1 MRGSRK
7 SYRELAEESGAK
19 VKRFDSDGVSL
30 KKAECPP
37 NPPGQGVLPLSL
49 ALAKGKLLT
58 DTMEILERSGYRFP
72 GFSPGS
78 RKLRFQSGDGS
89 IEILMVRGS
98 DVLSYVEYG
107 GAHMGV
113 VGLDLILEEDRPVL
127 EPLDLKIGLCRL
139 VVAAPIGQEEPP
151 PLGRPIRVATKYPR
165 LAEKYYVSRGVS
177 VEILKLHGSLELA
190 PKVGLSDRIVDL
202 VATGKTIRE
211 NHLEIVDE
219 ILVST
224 GRIVV
229 SRSAWPQRNQA
240 IRSFLERISPHI
252 PKDPVISS

>member
-1 MRGSRK
+1 MGK
-7 SYRELAEESGAK
+7 SGAK
-19 VKRFDSDGVSL
+19 VKRFDKDGISLIQPEIVS
-30 KKAECPP
+30 KPSGRGSSA
-37 NPPGQGVLPLSL
+37 LSL

-58 DTMEILERSGYRFP
+58 DTMEILEQSGYRFP

-78 RKLRFQSGDGS
+78 RKLTFLSEDGS
-89 IEILMVRGS
+89 LEILMVRGS

-107 GAHMGV
+107 GAQMGV
-113 VGLDLILEEDRPVL
+113 VGLDLILEEDRAVL

-139 VVAAPIGQEEPP
+139 VVAAPLGQEGPP

-224 GRIVV
+224 GRIIV
-229 SRSAWPQRNQA
+229 SRAAWPQRNQE
-240 IRSFLERISPHI
+240 IRSFLERIAPHV

>member
-1 MRGSRK
+1 M
-7 SYRELAEESGAK
+7 K
-19 VKRFDSDGVSL
+19 VKRLSKNGIFLNQAEEIREPPQRGVPAL
-30 KKAECPP
+30 A
-37 NPPGQGVLPLSL
+37 L

-58 DTMEILERSGYRFP
+58 DTMEILEKSGYRFP

-78 RKLRFQSGDGS
+78 RKLTFMSEDGTL
-89 IEILMVRGS
+89 EILMVRGS

-107 GAHMGV
+107 GAQIGV
-113 VGLDLILEEDRPVL
+113 VGLDLILEEERPVL

-139 VVAAPIGQEEPP
+139 VVAAPLGQEGPP

-229 SRSAWPQRNQA
+229 SRAAWPQRNQA
-240 IRSFLERISPHI
+240 IRSFLERITPHV
-252 PKDPVISS
+252 PKEPVISS

>member
-1 MRGSRK
+1 MSVRK
-7 SYRELAEESGAK
+7 SGEKA
-19 VKRFDSDGVSL
+19 KRFDRDGISL
-30 KKAECPP
+30 NRSERNEKSSGK
-37 NPPGQGVLPLSL
+37 GTGSLSI

-58 DTMEILERSGYRFP
+58 DTMEILEKAGYRFP
-72 GFSPGS
+72 DFSPGS
-78 RKLRFQSGDGS
+78 RKLTFLSEDGCL
-89 IEILMVRGS
+89 EILMVRGS

-127 EPLDLKIGLCRL
+127 EPLDLKIGFCRL
-139 VVAAPIGQEEPP
+139 VVAAPLGQEGPP

-229 SRSAWPQRNQA
+229 SRAAWPQRNQA
-240 IRSFLERISPHI
+240 IRAFLERIVPHV

>member
-1 MRGSRK
+1 MGK
-7 SYRELAEESGAK
+7 SGAK
-19 VKRFDSDGVSL
+19 VKRFDKDGISLIQPGIVS
-30 KKAECPP
+30 KPSGRGSAA
-37 NPPGQGVLPLSL
+37 LSL

-58 DTMEILERSGYRFP
+58 DTMEILEQSGYRFP

-78 RKLRFQSGDGS
+78 RKLTFLSEDGS
-89 IEILMVRGS
+89 LEILMVRGS

-107 GAHMGV
+107 GAQMGV
-113 VGLDLILEEDRPVL
+113 VGLDLILEEDRAVL

-139 VVAAPIGQEEPP
+139 VVAAPLGQEGPP

-224 GRIVV
+224 GRIIV
-229 SRSAWPQRNQA
+229 SRAAWPQRNQA
-240 IRSFLERISPHI
+240 IRSFLERIAPHV